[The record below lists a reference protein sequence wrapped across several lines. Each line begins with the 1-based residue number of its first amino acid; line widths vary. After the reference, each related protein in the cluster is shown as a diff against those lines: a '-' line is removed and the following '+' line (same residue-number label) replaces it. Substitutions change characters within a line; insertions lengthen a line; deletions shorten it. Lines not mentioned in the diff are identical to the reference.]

1 MNLKRAGAAG
11 GFLVLLGAAFLATGK
26 DSAPGSIISVAKG
39 VWFREGEIATLGHCN
54 NIIIEMKDYLIVVD
68 ANFPSGARA
77 AMADAKKVSPK
88 PVKYVFDTHH
98 HGDHAY
104 GNAVWTE
111 AGATTLAYR
120 GVVEEMN
127 RYEPARWL
135 STAKERKDV
144 GDLGK
149 TDAER
154 PKQTFDK
161 SPFVLKDETREVQF
175 MHLGWAHTRGDGF
188 VWLPKERVLATG
200 DAVVNGPYNYTADGN
215 IGNWQQVAAN
225 AMKLKPRI
233 VLPGHGASGGM
244 EIVTG
249 QKQFMVDLH
258 RAAVDAVKA
267 GTTEEAFL
275 GTKLPAGDANWIPK
289 DPSSDLRDAYRE
301 VKMGKPTGDLEHK

>member
-1 MNLKRAGAAG
+1 
-11 GFLVLLGAAFLATGK
+11 
-26 DSAPGSIISVAKG
+26 
-39 VWFREGEIATLGHCN
+39 
-54 NIIIEMKDYLIVVD
+54 
-68 ANFPSGARA
+68 
-77 AMADAKKVSPK
+77 
-88 PVKYVFDTHH
+88 
-98 HGDHAY
+98 
-104 GNAVWTE
+104 
-111 AGATTLAYR
+111 
-120 GVVEEMN
+120 
-127 RYEPARWL
+127 
-135 STAKERKDV
+135 
-144 GDLGK
+144 
-149 TDAER
+149 
-154 PKQTFDK
+154 
-161 SPFVLKDETREVQF
+161 
-175 MHLGWAHTRGDGF
+175 
-188 VWLPKERVLATG
+188 VLATG

-244 EIVTG
+244 EIMTG

>member
-120 GVVEEMN
+120 AVVDEMN

-135 STAKERKDV
+135 STAKDRKDV
-144 GDLGK
+144 GDLGR

-161 SPFVLKDETREVQF
+161 SPFILKDETREVQF

-233 VLPGHGASGGM
+233 VLPGHGASGGV
-244 EIVTG
+244 EILTG
-249 QKQFMVDLH
+249 QRQFMVDLH
-258 RAAVDAVKA
+258 KAAVDAVKA
-267 GTTEEAFL
+267 GKTEEAFL
-275 GTKLPAGDANWIPK
+275 GTKLPGGDANWIPK
-289 DPSSDLRDAYRE
+289 DASNDLRDAYRE
-301 VKMGKPTGDLEHK
+301 AKTGKPTGDLEHK